1 MRPKISNSFKT
12 DIMKKHILLL
22 ILICISL
29 TSFGKTRDTLK
40 YTTFSPKTNVK
51 LNTLVC
57 IGVINP
63 AFELRLSNKFSIQ
76 LEGLGVISSDNYLG
90 TGYPLQM
97 WSCFLEPR
105 WYPKRVFNGFFLGAN
120 VGSGAF
126 RLNKNILYKFFGWSP
141 DLNYK
146 KYEHSVQI
154 GANLMAGITLGYTYT
169 FKCNPHWAVEAN
181 WSMGRQWA
189 IYEDYLYKD
198 EKVDHHIPNNGS
210 AEYMPFYRG
219 GIYISYK
226 W

>member
-1 MRPKISNSFKT
+1 
-12 DIMKKHILLL
+12 MKRFIILSV
-22 ILICISL
+22 LICISL
-29 TSFGKTRDTLK
+29 TGFTQKIDTLK
-40 YTTFSPKTNVK
+40 YRDFHPKTNVK
-51 LNTLVC
+51 INTLVC

-63 AFELRLSNKFSIQ
+63 AFELRISKKFSIQ
-76 LEGLGVISSDNYLG
+76 LEGLGVISSNNYLG

-146 KYEHSVQI
+146 KHENSVQI

-169 FKCNPHWAVEAN
+169 FKRNPHWSAEIN
-181 WSMGRQWA
+181 WSLGRQWA
-189 IYEDYLYKD
+189 IYEDYIHND
-198 EKVDHHIPNNGS
+198 GKVEGHIPNNGS

-219 GIYISYK
+219 GIYIAYK

>member
-1 MRPKISNSFKT
+1 
-12 DIMKKHILLL
+12 MKKITITLLL
-22 ILICISL
+22 IATSIIANATKIDSL
-29 TSFGKTRDTLK
+29 NNCDFN
-40 YTTFSPKTNVK
+40 PKTNVK

-57 IGVINP
+57 IGVVNP
-63 AFELRLSNKFSIQ
+63 AFEFRISNKFSAQ
-76 LEGLGVISSDNYLG
+76 LEGLGVISSNNFLG

-97 WSCFLEPR
+97 WTCFLEPR
-105 WYPKRVFNGFFLGAN
+105 WYPKKVFNGFFLGAN

-126 RLNKNILYKFFGWSP
+126 RLNKNILYKFFGWSH

-146 KYEHSVQI
+146 KNENSVQI
-154 GANLMAGITLGYTYT
+154 GANLMAGITLGYIYS
-169 FKCNPHWAVEAN
+169 FKKNPHWSVELN

-198 EKVDHHIPNNGS
+198 DKVHHHIPNNGS

-219 GIYISYK
+219 GIYIAYK